1 MFKLLSGVLIIGSLL
16 FSATSSAKECIFNQD
31 QIKLLKYSYERGK
44 EHDLQWTLAAITWQ
58 ESGAGRALKNPTS
71 HAYGPYGNL
80 LRTVESRLRD
90 PKFVETLPRI
100 PLTRDA
106 IINLLKHD
114 WEFSSQMAI
123 VELQNWERVHKGN
136 RQKAI
141 ASYFGGYTPNTPA
154 AKRYLSQ
161 VNSKISYLKNSE
173 CQISE

>member
-1 MFKLLSGVLIIGSLL
+1 MSKLLSGVLIIGSLL

-31 QIKLLKYSYERGK
+31 QLKLLKYSYERGK
-44 EHDLQWTLAAITWQ
+44 EHDLEWTLAAITWQ
-58 ESGAGRALKNPTS
+58 ESGAGAKLKNPTS

-90 PKFVETLPRI
+90 QKFVDTLPRV
-100 PLTRDA
+100 PLTREA
-106 IINLLKHD
+106 VIRLLKHD
-114 WEFSSQMAI
+114 WEFSSTFAI

-136 RQKAI
+136 KQQAI

-161 VNSKISYLKNSE
+161 VNSKIAYLKKSE
-173 CQISE
+173 CNISD